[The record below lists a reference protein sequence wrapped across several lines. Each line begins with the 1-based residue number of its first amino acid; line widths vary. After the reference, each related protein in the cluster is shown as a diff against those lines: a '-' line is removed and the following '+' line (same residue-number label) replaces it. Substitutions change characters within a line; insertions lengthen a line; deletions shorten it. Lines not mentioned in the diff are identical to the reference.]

1 MPIIVFKAAT
11 YATDAAGPLRSA
23 MRDIAKAQTRLAE
36 REHDLQVARS
46 EGNGATKLAQR
57 QRKVDDAHAEL
68 DRLLTE
74 RVN

>member
-1 MPIIVFKAAT
+1 
-11 YATDAAGPLRSA
+11 